1 MNHYEAKQEARR
13 ARLEAAADR
22 AGQRADAAY
31 KRADLREE
39 VSGIPFGQP
48 VLVGHHSERRHRA
61 AIERADRAMRKSIEE
76 SNRARDLAAKAA
88 AVGTGG
94 ISADDPEAIQKL
106 SAEIAE
112 AKALQD
118 FMREANKHV
127 RKAIKAGVTGEAHDG
142 FPAYLAALHALRP
155 TFSAKN
161 AAKLLEPDFCGRIGF
176 ADYAL
181 TNNGAN
187 IRRME
192 KRLAQL
198 QAARK
203 VAEAAGGESKRTAY
217 QGLCEIVENYDE
229 NRLQIIFE
237 GKPDASVR
245 DALKSA
251 GFRWAPTQGAWQRQ
265 LSNGARYAA
274 KVFLRA
280 QGVEI

>member
-22 AGQRADAAY
+22 AGQRAEAAY

-61 AIERADRAMRKSIEE
+61 AIERADNAMRKSIEE

-94 ISADDPEAIQKL
+94 ISADDPDAIQKL
-106 SAEIAE
+106 TAEISE

-118 FMREANKHV
+118 FMRAANAHI
-127 RKAIKAGVTGEAHDG
+127 RKAVKAGVTGEAHEG
-142 FPAYLAALHALRP
+142 FPAYLAALQALRP
-155 TFSAKN
+155 SFKAGT
-161 AAKLLEPDFCGRIGF
+161 AAKLLAPDFCGRIGF
-176 ADYAL
+176 ADYQL

-198 QAARK
+198 QAARA
-203 VAEAAGGESKRTAY
+203 VAEAAGGENKRTSY
-217 QGLCEIVENYDE
+217 QGVCDVVENFEE
-229 NRLQIIFE
+229 NRLQIIFD
-237 GKPDASVR
+237 GKPDAATR
-245 DALKSA
+245 DSLKSA
-251 GFRWAPTQGAWQRQ
+251 GFRWAPSQGAWQRQ